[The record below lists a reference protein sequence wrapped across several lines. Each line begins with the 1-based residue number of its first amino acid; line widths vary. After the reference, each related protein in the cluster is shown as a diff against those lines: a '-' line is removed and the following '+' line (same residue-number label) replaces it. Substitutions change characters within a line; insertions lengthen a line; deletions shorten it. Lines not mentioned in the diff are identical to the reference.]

1 MEGTSI
7 CKRWIIRCLMG
18 KNSGVSA
25 VQVGV
30 NYLLFVNIFVFP
42 LLESH
47 LRTITINARYL

>member
-1 MEGTSI
+1 
-7 CKRWIIRCLMG
+7 MG

-30 NYLLFVNIFVFP
+30 NYLLFVNMFMFP

-47 LRTITINARYL
+47 LYMATINARYL